1 MVHRATRDEP
11 PNDPFVASAG
21 SITLDLS
28 YVRWFDTSGDAK
40 GAMGKRKQPARPMQ
54 GFSKV
59 VFGDDGAAAAVACG
73 RCGAMRCFCKQDLQP
88 AVVAQTVVTKRK
100 DNAETSSETQKKA
113 RKVEPSAEQAAPQK
127 AAARKAER
135 NTQLRAAHR
144 AAFEAAPRL
153 CPATFREWKAG
164 LSKAQR
170 KAARKAVK
178 KPRGEPTSVRQERAP
193 ERVAEETTKPG
204 GSDDDDDEE
213 EPEQEEEEEDPDDDE
228 ARVGAMM
235 EAALRARRGGVVP
248 LRSEAEWRA
257 ALRLSSELAVVV
269 DFGAEWCGPC
279 QAVAPLFARLCA
291 EHAERRSKGDAHQS
305 GGGDALFVHVDVDE
319 LEEAATE
326 AAVTAM
332 PTFAVYRAG
341 ACVDRVEGGLGSA
354 LEDLV
359 RRTLVG

>member
-1 MVHRATRDEP
+1 
-11 PNDPFVASAG
+11 
-21 SITLDLS
+21 
-28 YVRWFDTSGDAK
+28 
-40 GAMGKRKQPARPMQ
+40 MGKRKQPARPMQ

-73 RCGAMRCFCKQDLQP
+73 HCGATRCFCKQDLQP
-88 AVVAQTVVTKRK
+88 AVVAPTVVTKRK
-100 DNAETSSETQKKA
+100 DDAETSSETQKKT
-113 RKVEPSAEQAAPQK
+113 RKAEPSAEQAAAQK

-135 NTQLRAAHR
+135 KAQLRAAHR
-144 AAFEAAPRL
+144 AAFEAAPRS

-178 KPRGEPTSVRQERAP
+178 KAQGEPTSVRQERAP
-193 ERVAEETTKPG
+193 ERLVQETPKPG
-204 GSDDDDDEE
+204 GSDDDDDD

-228 ARVGAMM
+228 ARVGAML

-257 ALRLSSELAVVV
+257 ALRLSSELTVVV

-291 EHAERRSKGDAHQS
+291 EHAERRDVLRGSKGDAHQ
-305 GGGDALFVHVDVDE
+305 GGDALFVHVDVDE